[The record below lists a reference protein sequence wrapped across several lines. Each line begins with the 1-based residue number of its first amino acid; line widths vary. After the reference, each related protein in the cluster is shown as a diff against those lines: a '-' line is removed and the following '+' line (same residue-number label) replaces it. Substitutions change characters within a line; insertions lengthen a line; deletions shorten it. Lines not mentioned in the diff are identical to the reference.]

1 MEFIEIIF
9 FIVFS
14 IFVAY
19 TMVFA
24 VASLFYRDPQS
35 GRSVAESRRVAVLIP
50 AYGEDQVIEECVE
63 SVLAN
68 GYVNREIV
76 VIADRMSQETLSR
89 LRVLPIRL
97 IVVNFENSTK
107 AKALN
112 YAMQQIGSEYDIVLI
127 LDADNVIER
136 DFLVKIN
143 QAFSVGLLAVQAH
156 RKAKNLNNAMARLDA
171 VSEEINNSIFR
182 SGHRLMG
189 LSSALIG
196 SAMAFE
202 YGLFR
207 DLMSGV
213 DAVGGF
219 DKELEHKLLE
229 RRVKIGYL
237 KNCVAE
243 DEKVAR
249 SADFSNQ
256 RRRWLSAQF
265 HYLRRYIGQ
274 FPAAIADGN
283 IDFADKI
290 FQMMLPPRLLLLGIL
305 LMIATVLSFVDFWV
319 SLKWWLLLGGLVL
332 SLAIATPGE
341 LYDRNLL
348 KSIVRLPVVFGIMAL
363 TLLRLR
369 GANRTFIHTKH
380 NKTDRENSNRSPE
393 NFPPK

>member
-1 MEFIEIIF
+1 
-9 FIVFS
+9 
-14 IFVAY
+14 
-19 TMVFA
+19 MVFA

-76 VIADRMSQETLSR
+76 VIADRMSEETLSR

-112 YAMQQIGSEYDIVLI
+112 YAMQQIGSEYDMVLI
-127 LDADNVIER
+127 LDADNVIEI

-143 QAFSVGLLAVQAH
+143 QAFSVGLRAVQAH

-182 SGHRLMG
+182 SGHRFMG

-202 YGLFR
+202 YDLFR

-249 SADFSNQ
+249 SSDFSNQ

-274 FPAAIADGN
+274 FPEAIADGN

-290 FQMMLPPRLLLLGIL
+290 FQMMLPPRLLLLGTL
-305 LMIATVLSFVDFWV
+305 LMIAAVLSFVDLWV

-380 NKTDRENSNRSPE
+380 NKTDRENSN
-393 NFPPK
+393 